1 MEIRTS
7 RLFIGNLPPLRPS
20 CVYVMVVN
28 FIGTF
33 ILILSFYSYWK
44 RKKYQ
49 TDTYAHRDRQ
59 TDIHTIWPFIYQRD
73 FSKGNT
79 NIFWSIEKKNGF
91 NEPLTFIAKTNAS
104 NNNSK
109 KQRKR
114 KVIWF
119 SSPFSLKGETSIGR
133 TFLKLLKQRF
143 PKSNRLQMSFNK
155 NTVKVSYTCMNYMP
169 SIISSHNKRLLIPGT
184 TKYGWNCRKRQNCP
198 LQNQC
203 LTPNLIYRAYV
214 ENNAN
219 KGTKIYF
226 GLAETSFK
234 ERFRN
239 HNKDFNLEQ
248 WRKSTELLKYMW
260 PFKEQ
265 QVMPRI
271 RWSIV
276 EKLYG
281 KTKINFCPLCLAKKF
296 HPYRTL

>member
-1 MEIRTS
+1 MCVCYGCKFHRNFYFDPFILFLLKAKKIPDRHIRTQ
-7 RLFIGNLPPLRPS
+7 RQADRHTYNL
-20 CVYVMVVN
+20 
-28 FIGTF
+28 TF
-33 ILILSFYSYWK
+33 HLPKRFFKREHQYILKHW
-44 RKKYQ
+44 
-49 TDTYAHRDRQ
+49 
-59 TDIHTIWPFIYQRD
+59 
-73 FSKGNT
+73 
-79 NIFWSIEKKNGF
+79 KKNGF
-91 NEPLTFIAKTNAS
+91 NEPLTFIPKTNAS